1 MRKPRKATRRVVAVL
16 LAVTALASGGAT
28 AFPATTAMAA
38 SATASAATDVD
49 PFHYPWRGDNPRH
62 TDGHGY
68 YRASCVSFAAW
79 AIRSDSLPRS
89 ASPDFL
95 GDARAWKAPRTT
107 TTSPR
112 VGDVAQWA
120 AHHAG
125 AGAQGHV
132 AYVTA
137 VHKDGTVQVH
147 EYNWRGSFNN
157 HQPNRLNV
165 RTIPVSEPT
174 RYLRF

>member
-1 MRKPRKATRRVVAVL
+1 MRKPRTVRRRMVATL
-16 LAVTALASGGAT
+16 LAVTAFTSAGVT
-28 AFPATTAMAA
+28 ALPATTAMAA
-38 SATASAATDVD
+38 SGTASAASLADS
-49 PFHYPWRGDNPRH
+49 FHYPWRGDNPRS

-68 YRASCVSFAAW
+68 YRASCVSFTAW
-79 AIRSDSLPRS
+79 AIRSDGLARR

-95 GDARAWKAPRTT
+95 GDAGDWTAPRTT
-107 TTSPR
+107 ATPR

-125 AGAQGHV
+125 AGSAGHV

-137 VHKDGTVQVH
+137 VHANGTVEVH
-147 EYNWRGSFNN
+147 EYNWRSSFNDQ
-157 HQPNRLNV
+157 QPNRLNI